1 MQDDGNAT
9 SWLPTDEVIDSILIN
24 DLVLADFNESGWVPR
39 INEVVEETKT
49 VISKVYKRYIEDL
62 KEIRNISN
70 NNYTNQMVEML
81 YFKIDHPFR
90 EWLSSILPDD
100 EKDPKI
106 KEWRDLLKKMIKAE
120 AKSILGQGGTRDYL
134 GIEKD
139 GRIKNIATAYNS
151 FDYLLHQQLK

>member
-90 EWLSSILPDD
+90 EWFIQYP
-100 EKDPKI
+100 
-106 KEWRDLLKKMIKAE
+106 
-120 AKSILGQGGTRDYL
+120 TR
-134 GIEKD
+134 
-139 GRIKNIATAYNS
+139 
-151 FDYLLHQQLK
+151 

>member
-1 MQDDGNAT
+1 M
-9 SWLPTDEVIDSILIN
+9 
-24 DLVLADFNESGWVPR
+24 DFNESGWVPR

-90 EWLSSILPDD
+90 EWLSSIPPDD

-106 KEWRDLLKKMIKAE
+106 KEWRDLLKKMV
-120 AKSILGQGGTRDYL
+120 KS
-134 GIEKD
+134 
-139 GRIKNIATAYNS
+139 
-151 FDYLLHQQLK
+151 